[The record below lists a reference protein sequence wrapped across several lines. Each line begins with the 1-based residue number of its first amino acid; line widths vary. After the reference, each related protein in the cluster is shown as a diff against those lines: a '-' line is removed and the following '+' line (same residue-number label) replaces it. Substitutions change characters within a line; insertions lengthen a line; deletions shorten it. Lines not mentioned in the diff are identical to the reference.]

1 MNGMHIKI
9 IGVVLGVA
17 LVGTAVYYSLL
28 SHDQTQVNVKYP
40 TYDVLNF
47 ASYDDFNSYLETSTG
62 SSSYRS
68 SLGGEELMAPTFN
81 AADDGDA
88 MEKASSVGNDYSE
101 TNIQEIGVDEPDI
114 VKTDGTYLYVIS
126 SSKLYIIYAY
136 PAEDAEI
143 ISTITFNESTY
154 PLNLFVYGDTIAVIA
169 QSYLYR
175 TYLVEDVKGGTV
187 FESSS
192 DEDVDVSSV
201 DSSYGSI
208 WADTT
213 STHVFIYDVSSK
225 SDPVMTQDIQMQ
237 GYYSNAR
244 MIDSYVYVI
253 TVLYDY
259 SPIYY
264 ITDDEVYVPQYR
276 VNGVV
281 KEIGLSDIYYVD
293 SPDISKTQTH
303 IMSVNIDGES
313 EEVRAEM
320 FLLGETSTV
329 YVSSDSIYITS
340 VSYNYDYS
348 LLYELIQ
355 TYVLPELP
363 TDASDELELVDS
375 LSLEDYQK
383 NSVSEWV
390 IQHYIDELDEDQKQE
405 IAQQIVTQ
413 YEKTTIHKISIDQGD
428 ISYIAQGTVPGT
440 VNNQFSLSEHDG
452 YLRVATTVHGWMMS
466 SYLSSVDS
474 YNNVYVL
481 DDSLNTVGKI
491 ESIAVGETIYSVRF
505 MDSICYV
512 VTYEQIDPFFVIDLA
527 DPENPVILGELKIP
541 GYSTYLHPYDDT
553 HIIGIGKEDND
564 VKVTLFE
571 VEDVSSP
578 REVATYQL
586 QQETDEYYWSYSTAL
601 YEHKAFLFDQEKQL
615 LIIPISVDYKE
626 SAYVFDISDDG
637 IALKGV
643 ITQESSTSG
652 SDEKDPDY
660 DVYWFGDYSYS
671 IKRSLYIGDVIY
683 TISDA
688 MVQMNDMQD
697 LNEINHIILS

>member
-1 MNGMHIKI
+1 MNGMQIKI
-9 IGVVLGVA
+9 IGVVLGVS
-17 LVGTAVYYSLL
+17 LVGTAAYYSFL
-28 SHDQTQVNVKYP
+28 SQDQTPLSVNYP
-40 TYDVLNF
+40 TYEVLNF
-47 ASYDDFNSYLETSTG
+47 ASYDDFNSYLETSNG

-101 TNIQEIGVDEPDI
+101 TNIQELGVDEPDI

-126 SSKLYIIYAY
+126 SSKLYILYAY
-136 PAEDAEI
+136 PAENAEI

-187 FESSS
+187 SESSS
-192 DEDVDVSSV
+192 DDDIDVSSV
-201 DSSYGSI
+201 DSSYDSI

-225 SDPVMTQDIQMQ
+225 SDPEMTRDIQMQ
-237 GYYSNAR
+237 GHYSNAR

-259 SPIYY
+259 SPIYH
-264 ITDDEVYVPQYR
+264 ITDAEAYVPQYR

-303 IMSVNIDGES
+303 IMSVNIDDEL

-348 LLYELIQ
+348 LLYGLIQ

-375 LSLEDYQK
+375 LSLENYQK

-390 IQHYIDELDEDQKQE
+390 IQHYIDGLDEDKKQE

-452 YLRVATTVHGWMMS
+452 YLRVATTVHGGMMS
-466 SYLSSVDS
+466 SYLSSVES

-505 MDSICYV
+505 MDSICYL

-601 YEHKAFLFDQEKQL
+601 YEHKAFLFYQEKQL

-626 SAYVFDISDDG
+626 SAYVFDISDDE

-643 ITQESSTSG
+643 IAQESSSSG
-652 SDEKDPDY
+652 SDEKDPDD

-671 IKRSLYIGDVIY
+671 IKRSLYIEDVIY